1 MKPIDFQIDPHSRL
15 TWIVFGLAQLGWF
28 RFGGFNF
35 IFFSGSVFAYSL
47 GSVCACGDGFL
58 LDYFPVFN
66 LIMRLMAASAWGMD
80 AVNHVA

>member
-1 MKPIDFQIDPHSRL
+1 MFWLSWVGSDLVVLI
-15 TWIVFGLAQLGWF
+15 
-28 RFGGFNF
+28 F

-47 GSVCACGDGFL
+47 GSVCACGDRFL